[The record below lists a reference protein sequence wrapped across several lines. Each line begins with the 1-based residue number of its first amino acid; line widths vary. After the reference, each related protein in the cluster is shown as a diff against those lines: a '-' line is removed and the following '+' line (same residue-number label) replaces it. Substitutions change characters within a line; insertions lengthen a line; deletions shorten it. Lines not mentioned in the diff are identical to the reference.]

1 MKFLL
6 LEHYVD
12 NRSTYFIHYSHSL
25 EFWKERKNN
34 HDPPSVTNRN
44 APRPFIQS
52 SPLSPTSTSERW
64 RKRKESFD
72 RAWKQ
77 SKEKLD
83 GTERERE
90 PTFISTGNTESAA
103 SSSSSTTA
111 IAASG
116 RHSGDVVNEQS
127 FEPNMLSP
135 RSVEPIFNLSRCGAR
150 ASASRFPVCQTGKP
164 GQTFELAQTVWHP
177 TTYRL
182 RGPRILNM
190 LLYHR
195 HRFICGCLSSPTSN
209 VCLSLCPRNFLPPRP
224 PSPLFGRLKVQ
235 RWCTS
240 TLRLDSG
247 RRCLLSLGGNRW
259 FWPRICLS
267 SSSPTTT
274 VASSYYNRQRMEF
287 VLIWFDLEMEGM
299 EIWKIFLDDC
309 IYIWKEE
316 CIK

>member
-12 NRSTYFIHYSHSL
+12 NTSTYFIHYSHSL

-77 SKEKLD
+77 SKEKRD

-103 SSSSSTTA
+103 SSSSSSTT
-111 IAASG
+111 AASG

-224 PSPLFGRLKVQ
+224 LPSLRSAESSKVVHMHIHAAPRFRPEMSPFS
-235 RWCTS
+235 RWKSLILTAYLPVFFLADNNCG
-240 TLRLDSG
+240 LQ
-247 RRCLLSLGGNRW
+247 LL
-259 FWPRICLS
+259 
-267 SSSPTTT
+267 
-274 VASSYYNRQRMEF
+274 
-287 VLIWFDLEMEGM
+287 
-299 EIWKIFLDDC
+299 
-309 IYIWKEE
+309 
-316 CIK
+316 